1 MNGQRHAPAMSRF
14 CSRISVLVALFTS
27 LGFAAAAAGVD
38 TSRAKRLLLIGQ
50 GPDGHP
56 AASHEFMAGNRV
68 KGKLFAPAP
77 GPLKTVV
84 QDNAPRAGSPA
95 LNDHGGRGVLF
106 FP

>member
-56 AASHEFMAGNRV
+56 AASHEFMAGIRIME
-68 KGKLFAPAP
+68 KMLAPVR
-77 GPLKTVV
+77 GPPTTGVEG
-84 QDNAPRAGSPA
+84 DEAWAA
-95 LNDHGGRGVLF
+95 GRGAIGQ
-106 FP
+106 